1 MIIWIRFLIQGK
13 QAMCETALLIKI
25 ATILQSNALVSNQML
40 IFLVSSCF
48 VKGKSDALT
57 TL

>member
-1 MIIWIRFLIQGK
+1 
-13 QAMCETALLIKI
+13 MCETALLIKI